1 VDRVSSTWST
11 IGSRFDAAYT
21 GSRRGPHT
29 GASASAESLLEARG
43 WPVSAIPAP
52 KAAKPKAE
60 PEPEPK
66 ATKPKAEPKPRKRAT
81 RKPKAAPKAEPGDG
95 LVRP

>member
-1 VDRVSSTWST
+1 M
-11 IGSRFDAAYT
+11 A
-21 GSRRGPHT
+21 GP
-29 GASASAESLLEARG
+29 
-43 WPVSAIPAP
+43 AIPAP

-60 PEPEPK
+60 PEAK